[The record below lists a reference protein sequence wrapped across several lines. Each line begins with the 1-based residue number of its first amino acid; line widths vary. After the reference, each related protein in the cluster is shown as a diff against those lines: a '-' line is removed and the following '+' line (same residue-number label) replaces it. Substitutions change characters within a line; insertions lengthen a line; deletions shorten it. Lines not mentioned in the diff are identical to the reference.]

1 MKEGQVMYFVN
12 SYFTIAIIL
21 AVATSLILAVF
32 HWRNSRATE
41 SRLRRMMES
50 CGVDRNTA
58 EHADQL
64 LQVDMHA
71 VRERCRH
78 CQVTGLCDHWL
89 NEEAATSNSF
99 CPNARVFRTAAAASS
114 A

>member
-1 MKEGQVMYFVN
+1 MYFIN
-12 SYFTIAIIL
+12 SYFTVAIYL
-21 AVATSLILAVF
+21 AVATGLFLAIF
-32 HWRNSRATE
+32 HWRNLLASE

-64 LQVDMHA
+64 LKVDMRA
-71 VRERCRH
+71 VRNRCRH
-78 CQVTGLCDHWL
+78 CPATTLCDHWL
-89 NEEAATSNSF
+89 NEEAA
-99 CPNARVFRTAAAASS
+99 ASR